1 MESRM
6 STPLSQSDSS
16 EKFDDYSEKMS
27 SESDHSRMSPVDSP
41 RDLEAQAFLGD
52 ANQTEAGS
60 TVPQQVAHE
69 HRTSFST
76 KLAFLVVYFFLNL
89 TLTVSNKAILGS
101 VRFPWLLTTL
111 HASATS
117 IGCFALM
124 GMGYLEVKRLNTRE
138 TLVLTAFSFL
148 FTLNIAISN
157 VSLAAVSVPFHQ
169 IMRSLCPI
177 CTIAIYRVVY
187 GRTYSKET
195 YISMIPL
202 ILGVAL
208 ATAGD
213 YYATLIG
220 FLLTALGVV
229 LAAIKTV
236 ATNRLITGKF
246 SPMEVLLLMS
256 PLAAIQCAV
265 YAFANGEVAA
275 VRIAIADGAFS
286 SPMLGYGLAAN
297 ACIAFALNIV
307 SFQTNKVAGAL
318 TISVCGNVKQALT
331 IMLGIVLF
339 HVHVGLVNGL
349 GMLVTLGGAAY
360 YSKVELDTKR
370 SKSQPKK

>member
-27 SESDHSRMSPVDSP
+27 SESDHSKMSPVDSP

-138 TLVLTAFSFL
+138 TLV
-148 FTLNIAISN
+148 
-157 VSLAAVSVPFHQ
+157 
-169 IMRSLCPI
+169 
-177 CTIAIYRVVY
+177 Y

-256 PLAAIQCAV
+256 PLAAMQCAV

-339 HVHVGLVNGL
+339 HVHVGLVNGF
-349 GMLVTLGGAAY
+349 GMIVTLGGAAY